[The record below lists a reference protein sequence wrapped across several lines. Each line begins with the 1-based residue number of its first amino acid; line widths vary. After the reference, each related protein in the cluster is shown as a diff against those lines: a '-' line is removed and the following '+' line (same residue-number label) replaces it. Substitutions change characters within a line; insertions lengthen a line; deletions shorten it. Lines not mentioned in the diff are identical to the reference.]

1 MGNVGR
7 EMETLR
13 RNQKEMLEIK
23 STKQNENGLILMGS
37 LVDLEQPRKESLSLK
52 IDL

>member
-1 MGNVGR
+1 MQEQMGNMSR

-23 STKQNENGLILMGS
+23 YPGSVFRTKI
-37 LVDLEQPRKESLSLK
+37 
-52 IDL
+52 

>member
-1 MGNVGR
+1 MLRVVMEKIGRRQEQMGNVGR

-23 STKQNENGLILMGS
+23 STKQNEKCL
-37 LVDLEQPRKESLSLK
+37 
-52 IDL
+52 